1 MFQFLFSFLFSMFD
15 NIQLIAYSLMIEQF
29 NYRIQS
35 AFLAY
40 FRLLHLFHFHE
51 KIINITNVSFNA
63 KI

>member
-1 MFQFLFSFLFSMFD
+1 MFQFLFSMFD

-40 FRLLHLFHFHE
+40 FRLLHFHE